1 MKAFKVSSW
10 IVLSLI
16 LLAPLDVSAA
26 PPKTGGSSWFKPPAW
41 NMPTMPWSKA
51 KAPARKKS
59 PGMMNTMSKS
69 AQQGWSKT
77 KKALNPARI
86 MPSDS
91 KATKPT
97 SASAKKNEDGF
108 FSGMFGGKKKPE
120 QEVKTVNDFL
130 AQPKP

>member
-59 PGMMNTMSKS
+59 PGIMNTMSKS

-77 KKALNPARI
+77 KKALNPARV

-91 KATKPT
+91 KTEPT
-97 SASAKKNEDGF
+97 SASVKKNEDGF

-130 AQPKP
+130 AQPRP

>member
-59 PGMMNTMSKS
+59 PGIMNTMSKS

-77 KKALNPARI
+77 KKALNPARV

-91 KATKPT
+91 KTEPT

-130 AQPKP
+130 AQPRP

>member
-10 IVLSLI
+10 IALSLM

-26 PPKTGGSSWFKPPAW
+26 PPKTAGSSWFKAPSW

-59 PGMMNTMSKS
+59 PGMMNQISKS

-77 KKALNPARI
+77 KKALNPARM
-86 MPSDS
+86 MPTGS
-91 KATKPT
+91 KPT
-97 SASAKKNEDGF
+97 STSNSKKSEEGF
-108 FSGMFGGKKKPE
+108 FSGMFGGEKKPE
-120 QEVKTVNDFL
+120 KEIKTVNDFL
-130 AQPKP
+130 GQPKP

>member
-10 IVLSLI
+10 IALSLM

-59 PGMMNTMSKS
+59 PGMMNQISKS
-69 AQQGWSKT
+69 AQQSWSKT
-77 KKALNPARI
+77 KKTLNPARM
-86 MPSDS
+86 MPAES
-91 KATKPT
+91 KPT
-97 SASAKKNEDGF
+97 STSTSKRSEDGF
-108 FSGMFGGKKKPE
+108 FSGLFGGEKKPE
-120 QEVKTVNDFL
+120 KDVKTVNDFL
-130 AQPKP
+130 SQPKP